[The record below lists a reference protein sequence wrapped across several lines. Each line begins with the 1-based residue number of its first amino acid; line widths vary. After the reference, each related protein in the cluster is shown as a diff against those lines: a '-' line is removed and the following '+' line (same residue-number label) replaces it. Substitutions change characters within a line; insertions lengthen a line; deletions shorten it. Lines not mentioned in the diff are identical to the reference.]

1 MGDLRQH
8 TKYYQLSLHSNVIFL
23 QVYLLPLTFPV
34 TSRFYVQNQSSQY
47 FVQEKQQQG
56 AEEKVKDY
64 LVGSS
69 HLSSLTSVLDVQSS
83 IGEKPKKSSG
93 VGF

>member
-1 MGDLRQH
+1 MA
-8 TKYYQLSLHSNVIFL
+8 
-23 QVYLLPLTFPV
+23 
-34 TSRFYVQNQSSQY
+34 SRFFVQNQSSQY

-64 LVGSS
+64 VVGSP

-83 IGEKPKKSSG
+83 IGEKPKKAVVWVFNAKIIIVAS
-93 VGF
+93 